1 MNLENLLF
9 PVLLIVGQSLQNLD
23 VELVTMFSC
32 LTRTVLNPTKE
43 KYMVQDVGN
52 HVELDNS
59 PPLDSTC
66 PCRTPISA
74 STEECRQEY
83 TRGHKRT
90 QSTQGNTRV
99 HKSTQEYTRV
109 HKSTQGHKRTHEDTK
124 GHTRTH

>member
-9 PVLLIVGQSLQNLD
+9 PVLLVVGQSLQNLD

-32 LTRTVLNPTKE
+32 LTRTVLDPTKE

-90 QSTQGNTRV
+90 QRA
-99 HKSTQEYTRV
+99 HKETQEYTRV
-109 HKSTQGHKRTHEDTK
+109 HKSTQDYTRTQEDTRGHKGTH
-124 GHTRTH
+124 